1 MESQKLLII
10 SLAMPDGFGNRVNTA
25 PMRVGETKEQYLRR
39 VAVPEINLDNKPRS
53 YYADIFTNLDRTQRA
68 ILDGLGLLKD
78 GKPIVGFAGAL
89 YTKRMLCL
97 VKMVR
102 LITFLG

>member
-1 MESQKLLII
+1 
-10 SLAMPDGFGNRVNTA
+10 MPDGFQTGKYSSHG
-25 PMRVGETKEQYLRR
+25 VGETKEQYLRR

-78 GKPIVGFAGAL
+78 
-89 YTKRMLCL
+89 
-97 VKMVR
+97 
-102 LITFLG
+102 